1 MITPLEIENKKFSKQ
16 MMNGYNVD
24 EVDEFLDQIM
34 QDYETNYKELASM
47 KTKVDELNNALEHY
61 KNIENTLQNTLVMAQ
76 STAEEVK
83 SVAKQQA
90 DQIISEAQKE
100 AENILR
106 TSKEGVAKDLEDI
119 DQKIKMKE
127 QQFNDVKKQ
136 FDVYKAKMES
146 LLISQSEIIK
156 EINKERF
163 ELFWK
168 EYPRKVNKFKT
179 EEWFNKNSLTDEQF
193 DLIITKL
200 KKYKDTTDWKK
211 DNGKYIPYPTTWLNQ
226 KRWEDDVI
234 SISESNNPNNIVKY
248 SDEWWKKLGSDSGD

>member
-1 MITPLEIENKKFSKQ
+1 MEDKPNYYSVIPAIVRYDNELKPNEKLLYGEISALTNRNGECWASNDYFAKLYDKSKDTVSDWISMLNKK
-16 MMNGYNVD
+16 GYISVELIRN
-24 EVDEFLDQIM
+24 
-34 QDYETNYKELASM
+34 ETTKAIEKRIIRINHLLA
-47 KTKVDELNNALEHY
+47 
-61 KNIENTLQNTLVMAQ
+61 NIDLVP
-76 STAEEVK
+76 VK
-83 SVAKQQA
+83 SPIGYRKKSLEG
-90 DQIISEAQKE
+90 IGKKTE
-100 AENILR
+100 ENN
-106 TSKEGVAKDLEDI
+106 TSI
-119 DQKIKMKE
+119 NNTSI
-127 QQFNDVKKQ
+127 N
-136 FDVYKAKMES
+136 
-146 LLISQSEIIK
+146 IK

>member
-1 MITPLEIENKKFSKQ
+1 MEDKPNYYSVIPAIVRYDNELKPNEKLLYGEISALTNRNGECWASNDYFAKLYDKSKDTVSDWISMLNKK
-16 MMNGYNVD
+16 GYISV
-24 EVDEFLDQIM
+24 
-34 QDYETNYKELASM
+34 ELIRS
-47 KTKVDELNNALEHY
+47 
-61 KNIENTLQNTLVMAQ
+61 ENTKAIEKRIIRINPLLANIDLVP
-76 STAEEVK
+76 VK
-83 SVAKQQA
+83 SP
-90 DQIISEAQKE
+90 IGYRQKSLE
-100 AENILR
+100 GIGKKTEENN
-106 TSKEGVAKDLEDI
+106 TSI
-119 DQKIKMKE
+119 NNTSI
-127 QQFNDVKKQ
+127 N
-136 FDVYKAKMES
+136 
-146 LLISQSEIIK
+146 IK

>member
-1 MITPLEIENKKFSKQ
+1 MEDKPNYYSVIPAIVRYDNELKPNEKLLYGEISALTNRNGECWASNDYFAKLYDKSKDTVSDWISMLNKK
-16 MMNGYNVD
+16 GYINV
-24 EVDEFLDQIM
+24 ELIRS
-34 QDYETNYKELASM
+34 ETTKAIEKRIIRINPLLA
-47 KTKVDELNNALEHY
+47 
-61 KNIENTLQNTLVMAQ
+61 NIDLVP
-76 STAEEVK
+76 VK
-83 SVAKQQA
+83 SPRGYR
-90 DQIISEAQKE
+90 QKNLE
-100 AENILR
+100 GIGKKTEENN
-106 TSKEGVAKDLEDI
+106 TSI
-119 DQKIKMKE
+119 NNTSI
-127 QQFNDVKKQ
+127 N
-136 FDVYKAKMES
+136 
-146 LLISQSEIIK
+146 IK

-248 SDEWWKKLGSDSGD
+248 SDEWWNKLGSDSGD

>member
-1 MITPLEIENKKFSKQ
+1 MEDKPKYYSVIPAIVRYDNELKPNEKLLYGEISALTNRNGECWASNDYFAKLYDKSKDTVSDWISMLNKK
-16 MMNGYNVD
+16 GYISV
-24 EVDEFLDQIM
+24 
-34 QDYETNYKELASM
+34 ELIRS
-47 KTKVDELNNALEHY
+47 
-61 KNIENTLQNTLVMAQ
+61 ENTKAIEKRIIRINPLLANIDLVP
-76 STAEEVK
+76 VK
-83 SVAKQQA
+83 SP
-90 DQIISEAQKE
+90 IGYRQKSLE
-100 AENILR
+100 GIGKKTEENN
-106 TSKEGVAKDLEDI
+106 TSI
-119 DQKIKMKE
+119 NNTSI
-127 QQFNDVKKQ
+127 N
-136 FDVYKAKMES
+136 
-146 LLISQSEIIK
+146 IK

>member
-1 MITPLEIENKKFSKQ
+1 VGFGERKKMEDKPNYYSVIPAIVRYDNELKPNEKLLYGEISALTNRNGECWASNDYFAKLYDKSKDTVSDWISMLNKK
-16 MMNGYNVD
+16 GYISVELIRN
-24 EVDEFLDQIM
+24 
-34 QDYETNYKELASM
+34 ETTKAIEKRIIRINHLLA
-47 KTKVDELNNALEHY
+47 
-61 KNIENTLQNTLVMAQ
+61 NIDLVP
-76 STAEEVK
+76 VK
-83 SVAKQQA
+83 SP
-90 DQIISEAQKE
+90 IGYRQKSLE
-100 AENILR
+100 GIGKKTEENN
-106 TSKEGVAKDLEDI
+106 TSI
-119 DQKIKMKE
+119 NNTSI
-127 QQFNDVKKQ
+127 N
-136 FDVYKAKMES
+136 
-146 LLISQSEIIK
+146 IK

>member
-1 MITPLEIENKKFSKQ
+1 MEDKPNYYSVIPAIVRYDNELKPNEKLLYGEISALTNRNGECWASNDYFAKLYDKSKDTVSDWISMLNKK
-16 MMNGYNVD
+16 GYISV
-24 EVDEFLDQIM
+24 
-34 QDYETNYKELASM
+34 ELIRS
-47 KTKVDELNNALEHY
+47 
-61 KNIENTLQNTLVMAQ
+61 ENTKAIEKRIIRINPLLANIDLVP
-76 STAEEVK
+76 VK
-83 SVAKQQA
+83 SP
-90 DQIISEAQKE
+90 IGYRQKSLE
-100 AENILR
+100 GIGKKTEDNN
-106 TSKEGVAKDLEDI
+106 TSI
-119 DQKIKMKE
+119 NNTSI
-127 QQFNDVKKQ
+127 N
-136 FDVYKAKMES
+136 
-146 LLISQSEIIK
+146 IK

>member
-1 MITPLEIENKKFSKQ
+1 MITPLDIENKKFSKQ

-61 KNIENTLQNTLVMAQ
+61 KNIENTLVMAQ

-156 EINKERF
+156 EINKE
-163 ELFWK
+163 
-168 EYPRKVNKFKT
+168 
-179 EEWFNKNSLTDEQF
+179 
-193 DLIITKL
+193 
-200 KKYKDTTDWKK
+200 
-211 DNGKYIPYPTTWLNQ
+211 
-226 KRWEDDVI
+226 ED
-234 SISESNNPNNIVKY
+234 
-248 SDEWWKKLGSDSGD
+248 

>member
-1 MITPLEIENKKFSKQ
+1 MEDKPNYYSVIPAIVRYDNVLKPNEKLLYGEISALTNRNGECWASNDYFAKLYDKSKDTVSDWISMLNKK
-16 MMNGYNVD
+16 GYISVELIRN
-24 EVDEFLDQIM
+24 
-34 QDYETNYKELASM
+34 ETTKAIEKRIIRINPLLA
-47 KTKVDELNNALEHY
+47 
-61 KNIENTLQNTLVMAQ
+61 NIDLVP
-76 STAEEVK
+76 VK
-83 SVAKQQA
+83 SP
-90 DQIISEAQKE
+90 IGYRQKS
-100 AENILR
+100 L
-106 TSKEGVAKDLEDI
+106 EGI
-119 DQKIKMKE
+119 G
-127 QQFNDVKKQ
+127 KKT
-136 FDVYKAKMES
+136 E
-146 LLISQSEIIK
+146 E
-156 EINKERF
+156 NKERF

>member
-1 MITPLEIENKKFSKQ
+1 MEDKPNYYSVIPAIVRYDNELKPNEKLLYGEISALTNRNGECWASNDYFAKLYDKSKDTVSDWISMLNKK
-16 MMNGYNVD
+16 GYISV
-24 EVDEFLDQIM
+24 
-34 QDYETNYKELASM
+34 ELIRS
-47 KTKVDELNNALEHY
+47 
-61 KNIENTLQNTLVMAQ
+61 ENTKAIEKRIIRINPLLANIDLVP
-76 STAEEVK
+76 VK
-83 SVAKQQA
+83 SP
-90 DQIISEAQKE
+90 IGYRQKSLE
-100 AENILR
+100 GIGKKTEENN
-106 TSKEGVAKDLEDI
+106 TSI
-119 DQKIKMKE
+119 NNTSI
-127 QQFNDVKKQ
+127 N
-136 FDVYKAKMES
+136 
-146 LLISQSEIIK
+146 IK

-248 SDEWWKKLGSDSGD
+248 SDEWWKKLGSDSCD